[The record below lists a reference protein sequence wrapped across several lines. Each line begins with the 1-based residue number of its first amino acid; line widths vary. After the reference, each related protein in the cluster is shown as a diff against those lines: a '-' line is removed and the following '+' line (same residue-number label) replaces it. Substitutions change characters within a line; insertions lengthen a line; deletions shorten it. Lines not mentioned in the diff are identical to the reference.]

1 LTLLRREII
10 SELQS
15 APSAVK
21 MGDIKGDIYK
31 ERRVDIREK
40 VPRNISCSCIQQRE
54 PLGYQVLEQLV
65 QLNYHGSH
73 VICIQYN
80 HPSLSFDTK

>member
-1 LTLLRREII
+1 LTLVRREII
-10 SELQS
+10 SELQF

-21 MGDIKGDIYK
+21 MGDILGNIWE

-40 VPRNISCSCIQQRE
+40 VSRNISCSCIQQRE

-65 QLNYHGSH
+65 
-73 VICIQYN
+73 
-80 HPSLSFDTK
+80 